1 MLTPSSTEPLSL
13 PDSDTKTLVKS
24 SSSYSS
30 SFISVT
36 AATLFS
42 DDSSYLSD
50 DESAVLFCVVLLFSL
65 SICLLPDEHPKIDCM
80 VNKTVRDIAAIFLL
94 IIIALP
100 FCVYFTLY
108 TVK

>member
-1 MLTPSSTEPLSL
+1 MSIELVLGFCNMSKVQP
-13 PDSDTKTLVKS
+13 TLLKQR
-24 SSSYSS
+24 
-30 SFISVT
+30 
-36 AATLFS
+36 LR
-42 DDSSYLSD
+42 DL
-50 DESAVLFCVVLLFSL
+50 VLFCVVLLFSL
-65 SICLLPDEHPKIDCM
+65 SICLLPDEHPKIDGM